1 MLKFL
6 HRDARSFFE
15 VDCVERVAQRR
26 CAFFCFKFQVSGC
39 GVVTQSFTKFYTEFH
54 GVFLMWIVLKRD
66 TQRRFTFLDWHADE
80 TGSSKRG

>member
-1 MLKFL
+1 M
-6 HRDARSFFE
+6 
-15 VDCVERVAQRR
+15 
-26 CAFFCFKFQVSGC
+26 
-39 GVVTQSFTKFYTEFH
+39 TQSFTKFYTEFH